1 MKFVDDGLNGPGGAW
16 IMQQFKQRA
25 VQPYR
30 ALLAVDDAGQTIAG
44 VIFHGYNGANVDLTA
59 WAPAGWTRAML
70 RVVFGYAFET
80 LHATRITVHVRR
92 GRRYNPLI
100 RGGKRAILTRLGFV
114 YEATL
119 PRWYGD
125 GEVNDAHTYRML
137 RENCPWI
144 ERHLP
149 GEAPNGAAGKA
160 KTPPNL
166 GTAHAGRSRLTHR
179 GNGFARDGGASG
191 VAR

>member
-1 MKFVDDGLNGPGGAW
+1 VRIVDDGLNGPGGAW

-25 VQPYR
+25 VPPYR
-30 ALLAVDDAGQTIAG
+30 ALLAVDDAGQAIAG
-44 VIFHGYNGANVDLTA
+44 VVFHGYNGANVDLTA
-59 WAPAGWTRAML
+59 WAPTGWTRAML

-100 RGGKRAILTRLGFV
+100 RGGKRAILARLGFT

-125 GEVNDAHTYRML
+125 GEINDAHTYRML

-144 ERHLP
+144 ARPLP
-149 GEAPNGAAGKA
+149 QEAPDGAAREAKDPPDRRAAKA
-160 KTPPNL
+160 
-166 GTAHAGRSRLTHR
+166 RRLRIPHSA
-179 GNGFARDGGASG
+179 NGLARDGGASG